1 MKISSI
7 KSHVLRYELDK
18 ELGYSQQYY
27 KHRTAHLV
35 EIETDEGITGW
46 GECFGPGNI
55 ALANKYIVEKV
66 IQPLIIGEDP
76 INKEYIWHKVY
87 NLLRDSGQKGMPIQA
102 LSGIDIALWDIL
114 AKKAKLPLYQL
125 LGGKTNNKIPV
136 YGYGMMLQKKSVEEL
151 CELFKKEANQIK
163 EKNFKAM
170 KMKVGLG
177 PKEDLKLVSAVREA
191 IGDDFKLMVD
201 ANHAYNK
208 NDALYVGRGLDEME
222 IYWFEEPVA
231 PEDYDGYKELKE
243 KLKTNIAGGEAEFT
257 KYGWNQLIKNNCID
271 IAQPEVCGLGG
282 ITEYLK
288 VSALAQSNF
297 IPIVN
302 HVWGSALSVAVNLH
316 LLTSLPDM
324 PGGLFPAK
332 SMLEFD
338 TTEKNI
344 FITDLAEEKFSILG
358 SISARRHLYFSKTN
372 SVHVFAQRILHL
384 SLNSEFC
391 WECCSTSSPR

>member
-125 LGGKTNNKIPV
+125 LGGKTNSKIPV
-136 YGYGMMLQKKSVEEL
+136 YGYGMMLQKKSVDEL

-208 NDALYVGRGLDEME
+208 NDALYVGKGLDEME

-324 PGGLFPAK
+324 PGGLFPTK

-344 FITDLAEEKFSILG
+344 FITDLAEEKFSILDQVKDKDG
-358 SISARRHLYFSKTN
+358 
-372 SVHVFAQRILHL
+372 FASPLENIGIGI
-384 SLNSEFC
+384 NPKKEFIK
-391 WECCSTSSPR
+391 EYEYNG

>member
-1 MKISSI
+1 MKITSI
-7 KSHVLRYELDK
+7 KSHVLRYELEK

-35 EIETDEGITGW
+35 EVETDEGITGW

-55 ALANKYIVEKV
+55 ALANKYVVEKV
-66 IQPLIIGEDP
+66 IQPLIKGDDP
-76 INKEYIWHKVY
+76 LNKEYIWHKVY

-114 AKKAKLPLYQL
+114 AKKANLPLYQL

-136 YGYGMMLQKKSVEEL
+136 YGYGMMLQKKPVEEL
-151 CELFKKEANQIK
+151 CELFKNEANQIK

-170 KMKVGLG
+170 KMKIGMG
-177 PKEDLKLVSAVREA
+177 PKKDLKLVSAVRDA
-191 IGDDFKLMVD
+191 IGSEFKLMVD

-208 NDALYVGRGLDEME
+208 NDALYVGRGLDEMN

-231 PEDYDGYKELKE
+231 PEDYDGYKELKK
-243 KLKTNIAGGEAEFT
+243 KLNTNIAGGEAEFT

-324 PGGLFPAK
+324 PGGLFPTK

-344 FITDLAEEKFSILG
+344 FITDLAEEKFSILDQVKNKNG
-358 SISARRHLYFSKTN
+358 FASSLENIGIGINPNKDFIKEYEYN
-372 SVHVFAQRILHL
+372 S
-384 SLNSEFC
+384 
-391 WECCSTSSPR
+391 

>member
-18 ELGYSQQYY
+18 ELGYSHQYY
-27 KHRTAHLV
+27 KHRNAHLV

-125 LGGKTNNKIPV
+125 LGGKTNSKIPV

-177 PKEDLKLVSAVREA
+177 PKEDLKLVSAVREV
-191 IGDDFKLMVD
+191 IGNNFKLMVD
-201 ANHAYNK
+201 ANYAYNK
-208 NDALYVGRGLDEME
+208 NDALYVGKGLDEME

-324 PGGLFPAK
+324 PGGLFPTK

-344 FITDLAEEKFSILG
+344 FITDLAEEKFSILDQVKNKNG
-358 SISARRHLYFSKTN
+358 
-372 SVHVFAQRILHL
+372 FA
-384 SLNSEFC
+384 
-391 WECCSTSSPR
+391 SPLENIGIGINPNKDFIKKYEYNG

>member
-1 MKISSI
+1 MKITSI

-35 EIETDEGITGW
+35 EVETDEGITGW

-66 IQPLIIGEDP
+66 IQPLIKGDDP
-76 INKEYIWHKVY
+76 LKKEYIWHKVY

-114 AKKAKLPLYQL
+114 AKKSNLPLYQL
-125 LGGKTNNKIPV
+125 LGGKTNDKIPV
-136 YGYGMMLQKKSVEEL
+136 YGYGMMLQKKTVQEL
-151 CELFKKEANQIK
+151 CELFKNEASQIK

-170 KMKVGLG
+170 KMKIGMG
-177 PKEDLKLVSAVREA
+177 PKEDLKLVSAVRDT
-191 IGDDFKLMVD
+191 IGSEFKLMVD

-208 NDALYVGRGLDEME
+208 NDALYVGKGLDEMN

-316 LLTSLPDM
+316 LLTTLPDM
-324 PGGLFPAK
+324 PGGLFPTK

-344 FITDLAEEKFSILG
+344 FITDLAEEKFSILDQVKNKNG
-358 SISARRHLYFSKTN
+358 F
-372 SVHVFAQRILHL
+372 V
-384 SLNSEFC
+384 
-391 WECCSTSSPR
+391 SPLENIGIGINPNKDFIKKYEYNG

>member
-1 MKISSI
+1 MKITSI

-35 EIETDEGITGW
+35 EVETDDGITGW

-66 IQPLIIGEDP
+66 IQPLIKGDDP
-76 INKEYIWHKVY
+76 LNKEYIWHKVY

-191 IGDDFKLMVD
+191 IGDNFKLMVD

-208 NDALYVGRGLDEME
+208 NDALYVGKGLDEMD

-324 PGGLFPAK
+324 PGGLFPTK

-344 FITDLAEEKFSILG
+344 FITDLAEEKFSILDQVKDKDG
-358 SISARRHLYFSKTN
+358 
-372 SVHVFAQRILHL
+372 FASPLENIGIGI
-384 SLNSEFC
+384 NPKKEFIK
-391 WECCSTSSPR
+391 EYEYNG

>member
-1 MKISSI
+1 MKITSI

-18 ELGYSQQYY
+18 VLGYSQQYY

-35 EIETDEGITGW
+35 EVETDEGITGW

-66 IQPLIIGEDP
+66 IQPLIKGDDP
-76 INKEYIWHKVY
+76 LKKEYIWHKVY

-114 AKKAKLPLYQL
+114 AKKSNLPLYQL
-125 LGGKTNNKIPV
+125 LGGKTNDKIPV
-136 YGYGMMLQKKSVEEL
+136 YGYGMMLQKKTVDEL
-151 CELFKKEANQIK
+151 CELFKNEASQIK

-170 KMKVGLG
+170 KMKIGMG
-177 PKEDLKLVSAVREA
+177 PKEDLKLVSAVRDT
-191 IGDDFKLMVD
+191 IGSEFKLMVD

-208 NDALYVGRGLDEME
+208 NDALYVGRGLDEMN

-231 PEDYDGYKELKE
+231 PEDYDSYKELKE

-316 LLTSLPDM
+316 LLTTLPDM
-324 PGGLFPAK
+324 PGGLFPTK

-344 FITDLAEEKFSILG
+344 FITDLAEEKFSILDQVKNKNG
-358 SISARRHLYFSKTN
+358 
-372 SVHVFAQRILHL
+372 FA
-384 SLNSEFC
+384 
-391 WECCSTSSPR
+391 SPLENIGIGINPNKDFIKKYEYNG

>member
-1 MKISSI
+1 MKINSI

-35 EIETDEGITGW
+35 EVETDEGITGW

-136 YGYGMMLQKKSVEEL
+136 YGYGMMLQKKTVEEL

-177 PKEDLKLVSAVREA
+177 PKDDLKLVSAVREA
-191 IGDDFKLMVD
+191 IGDNFKLMVD

-208 NDALYVGRGLDEME
+208 NDALYVGRGLDEMD
-222 IYWFEEPVA
+222 IYWFEEPIA
-231 PEDYDGYKELKE
+231 PEDYDSYKELKE

-288 VSALAQSNF
+288 ISALAQANF

-324 PGGLFPAK
+324 PGGLFPTK

-344 FITDLAEEKFSILG
+344 FITDLAEEKFSILDQVKDKNG
-358 SISARRHLYFSKTN
+358 
-372 SVHVFAQRILHL
+372 FA
-384 SLNSEFC
+384 
-391 WECCSTSSPR
+391 SPLENIGIGINPKKDFIKEYEYNG

>member
-1 MKISSI
+1 MKITSI

-35 EIETDEGITGW
+35 EVETDEGITGW

-66 IQPLIIGEDP
+66 IQPLIKGDDP
-76 INKEYIWHKVY
+76 LKKEYIWHKVY

-114 AKKAKLPLYQL
+114 AKKSNLPLYQL
-125 LGGKTNNKIPV
+125 LGGKTNDKIPV
-136 YGYGMMLQKKSVEEL
+136 YGYGMMLQKKTVDEL
-151 CELFKKEANQIK
+151 CELFKNEANQIK

-170 KMKVGLG
+170 KMKIGMG
-177 PKEDLKLVSAVREA
+177 PKEDLKLVSAVRDA
-191 IGDDFKLMVD
+191 IGSEFKLMVD

-208 NDALYVGRGLDEME
+208 NDALYVGRGLDEMN

-231 PEDYDGYKELKE
+231 PEDYDSYKELKE

-316 LLTSLPDM
+316 LLTTLPDM
-324 PGGLFPAK
+324 PGGLFPTK

-344 FITDLAEEKFSILG
+344 FITDLAEEKFSILDQVKNKNG
-358 SISARRHLYFSKTN
+358 
-372 SVHVFAQRILHL
+372 FA
-384 SLNSEFC
+384 
-391 WECCSTSSPR
+391 SPLENIGIGINPNKDFIKKYEYNG

>member
-1 MKISSI
+1 MKITSI

-35 EIETDEGITGW
+35 EVETDEGITGW

-66 IQPLIIGEDP
+66 IQPLIKGDDP
-76 INKEYIWHKVY
+76 LKKEYIWHKVY

-114 AKKAKLPLYQL
+114 AKKSNLPLYQL
-125 LGGKTNNKIPV
+125 LGGKTNDKIPV
-136 YGYGMMLQKKSVEEL
+136 YGYGMMLQKKTVQEL
-151 CELFKKEANQIK
+151 CELFKNEASQIK
-163 EKNFKAM
+163 EKNYKAM
-170 KMKVGLG
+170 KMKIGMG
-177 PKEDLKLVSAVREA
+177 PKEDLKLVSAVRDT
-191 IGDDFKLMVD
+191 IGSEFKLMVD

-208 NDALYVGRGLDEME
+208 NDALYVGKGLDEMN
-222 IYWFEEPVA
+222 ICWFEEPVA

-316 LLTSLPDM
+316 LLTTLPDM
-324 PGGLFPAK
+324 PGGLFPTK

-344 FITDLAEEKFSILG
+344 FITDLAEEKFSILDQVKNKNG
-358 SISARRHLYFSKTN
+358 
-372 SVHVFAQRILHL
+372 FA
-384 SLNSEFC
+384 
-391 WECCSTSSPR
+391 SPLENIGIGINPNKDFIKKYEYNG

>member
-125 LGGKTNNKIPV
+125 LGGKTNSKIPV

-163 EKNFKAM
+163 EKKFKAM

-177 PKEDLKLVSAVREA
+177 PKEDLMLVSAVREA
-191 IGDDFKLMVD
+191 IGNNFKLMVD

-208 NDALYVGRGLDEME
+208 NDALYVGKGLDEME
-222 IYWFEEPVA
+222 IFWFEEPVA

-324 PGGLFPAK
+324 PGGLFPTK

-344 FITDLAEEKFSILG
+344 FITDLAEEKFSILDQVKNNNG
-358 SISARRHLYFSKTN
+358 FA
-372 SVHVFAQRILHL
+372 SVTDNVGIGINPNEDFIK
-384 SLNSEFC
+384 EF
-391 WECCSTSSPR
+391 EVNE

>member
-1 MKISSI
+1 MKINSI

-27 KHRTAHLV
+27 KHRTAHLIEV
-35 EIETDEGITGW
+35 ETDEGITGW

-136 YGYGMMLQKKSVEEL
+136 YGYGMMLQKKSVDEL

-191 IGDDFKLMVD
+191 IGDNFKLMVD

-208 NDALYVGRGLDEME
+208 NDALYVGRGLDEMD

-231 PEDYDGYKELKE
+231 PEDYDSYRELKD

-288 VSALAQSNF
+288 ISALAQANF

-324 PGGLFPAK
+324 PGGLFPTK

-344 FITDLAEEKFSILG
+344 FITDLAEEKFSILDQVKDKDG
-358 SISARRHLYFSKTN
+358 FISPLENIGIGINPKKDFIKEYEYN
-372 SVHVFAQRILHL
+372 G
-384 SLNSEFC
+384 
-391 WECCSTSSPR
+391 

>member
-1 MKISSI
+1 MRISSI

-55 ALANKYIVEKV
+55 ALANQYIVEKV

-191 IGDDFKLMVD
+191 IGNDFKLMVD

-243 KLKTNIAGGEAEFT
+243 RLKTNIAGGEAEFT

-344 FITDLAEEKFSILG
+344 FITDLAEEKFSILDQVKNKDG
-358 SISARRHLYFSKTN
+358 
-372 SVHVFAQRILHL
+372 FATPLENIGIGI
-384 SLNSEFC
+384 NPKKDFIKEY
-391 WECCSTSSPR
+391 EYNG

>member
-1 MKISSI
+1 MKITSI

-35 EIETDEGITGW
+35 EVETDEGITGW

-66 IQPLIIGEDP
+66 IQPLIKGDDP
-76 INKEYIWHKVY
+76 LKKEYIWHKVY

-114 AKKAKLPLYQL
+114 AKKSNLPLYQL
-125 LGGKTNNKIPV
+125 LGGKTNDKIPV
-136 YGYGMMLQKKSVEEL
+136 YGYGMMLQKKTVDEL
-151 CELFKKEANQIK
+151 CELFKNEASQIK
-163 EKNFKAM
+163 ENNFKAM
-170 KMKVGLG
+170 KMKIGMG
-177 PKEDLKLVSAVREA
+177 PKKDLKLVSAVRDT
-191 IGDDFKLMVD
+191 IGSEFKLMVD

-208 NDALYVGRGLDEME
+208 NDALYVGKGLDEMN

-316 LLTSLPDM
+316 LLTTLPDM
-324 PGGLFPAK
+324 PGGLFPTK

-344 FITDLAEEKFSILG
+344 FITDLAEEKFSILDQVKNKNG
-358 SISARRHLYFSKTN
+358 
-372 SVHVFAQRILHL
+372 FA
-384 SLNSEFC
+384 
-391 WECCSTSSPR
+391 SPLENIGIGINPNKDFIKKYEYNG

>member
-191 IGDDFKLMVD
+191 IGNDFKLMVD
-201 ANHAYNK
+201 ANHAYNR
-208 NDALYVGRGLDEME
+208 NDALYFGKGLDEME

-324 PGGLFPAK
+324 PGGLFPTK

-344 FITDLAEEKFSILG
+344 FITDLAEEKFSILDQVKDKDG
-358 SISARRHLYFSKTN
+358 
-372 SVHVFAQRILHL
+372 FASPLENIGIGI
-384 SLNSEFC
+384 NPKKEFIK
-391 WECCSTSSPR
+391 EYEYNG

>member
-1 MKISSI
+1 MKITSI

-35 EIETDEGITGW
+35 EVETDEGITGW

-66 IQPLIIGEDP
+66 IQPLIKGDNP
-76 INKEYIWHKVY
+76 LKKEYIWHKVY

-114 AKKAKLPLYQL
+114 AKKSNLPLYQL
-125 LGGKTNNKIPV
+125 LGGKTNDKIPV
-136 YGYGMMLQKKSVEEL
+136 YGYGMMLQKKTVDEL
-151 CELFKKEANQIK
+151 CELFKNEANQIK

-170 KMKVGLG
+170 KMKIGMG
-177 PKEDLKLVSAVREA
+177 PKEDLKLVSAVRDT
-191 IGDDFKLMVD
+191 IGSEFKLMVD

-208 NDALYVGRGLDEME
+208 NDALYVGKGLDEMN

-257 KYGWNQLIKNNCID
+257 KYGWNQLLKNNCID

-316 LLTSLPDM
+316 LLTTLPDM
-324 PGGLFPAK
+324 PGGLFPTK

-344 FITDLAEEKFSILG
+344 FITDLAEEKFSILDQVKNKNG
-358 SISARRHLYFSKTN
+358 
-372 SVHVFAQRILHL
+372 FA
-384 SLNSEFC
+384 
-391 WECCSTSSPR
+391 SPLENIGIGINPNKDFIKKYEYNG

>member
-1 MKISSI
+1 MKITSI

-35 EIETDEGITGW
+35 EVETDEGITGW

-66 IQPLIIGEDP
+66 IQPLIKGDDP
-76 INKEYIWHKVY
+76 LKKEYIWHKVY

-163 EKNFKAM
+163 GKNFKAM

-177 PKEDLKLVSAVREA
+177 PKEDLKLISAVRDA
-191 IGDDFKLMVD
+191 IGNNFKLMVD

-208 NDALYVGRGLDEME
+208 NDALYVGKGLDEMN

-257 KYGWNQLIKNNCID
+257 KYGWNQLLKNNCID

-324 PGGLFPAK
+324 PGGLFPTK

-344 FITDLAEEKFSILG
+344 FISDLAEENFSILDQVKDKDG
-358 SISARRHLYFSKTN
+358 
-372 SVHVFAQRILHL
+372 FASPLENIGIGI
-384 SLNSEFC
+384 NPKKEFIK
-391 WECCSTSSPR
+391 EYEYNG

>member
-7 KSHVLRYELDK
+7 KSHVLSYELDK

-125 LGGKTNNKIPV
+125 LGGKTNSKIPV

-243 KLKTNIAGGEAEFT
+243 RLKTNIAGGEAEFT

-324 PGGLFPAK
+324 PGGLFPTK

-344 FITDLAEEKFSILG
+344 FITDLAEEKFSILDQVKDKNG
-358 SISARRHLYFSKTN
+358 
-372 SVHVFAQRILHL
+372 FA
-384 SLNSEFC
+384 
-391 WECCSTSSPR
+391 SPLENIGIGINPKKDFIKEYEYNG

>member
-1 MKISSI
+1 MKITTI

-35 EIETDEGITGW
+35 EVETDEGITGW

-66 IQPLIIGEDP
+66 IQPLIKGDDP
-76 INKEYIWHKVY
+76 LNKEHIWHKVY

-114 AKKAKLPLYQL
+114 AKKSNLPLYQL
-125 LGGKTNNKIPV
+125 LGGKTNDKIPV
-136 YGYGMMLQKKSVEEL
+136 YGYGMMLQKKTVDEL
-151 CELFKKEANQIK
+151 CELFKNEASQIK
-163 EKNFKAM
+163 ENNFKAM
-170 KMKVGLG
+170 KMKIGMG
-177 PKEDLKLVSAVREA
+177 PKEDLKLVSAVRDT
-191 IGDDFKLMVD
+191 IGSEFKLMVD

-208 NDALYVGRGLDEME
+208 NDALYVGKGLDEMN

-231 PEDYDGYKELKE
+231 PEDYESYKELKE

-257 KYGWNQLIKNNCID
+257 KYGWNQLIKNKCID

-316 LLTSLPDM
+316 LLTTLPDM
-324 PGGLFPAK
+324 PGGLFPTK

-344 FITDLAEEKFSILG
+344 FITDLAEEKFSILDQVKNKNG
-358 SISARRHLYFSKTN
+358 
-372 SVHVFAQRILHL
+372 FA
-384 SLNSEFC
+384 
-391 WECCSTSSPR
+391 SPLENIGIGINPNKDFIKKYEYNG

>member
-7 KSHVLRYELDK
+7 KSHILRYELDK

-125 LGGKTNNKIPV
+125 LGGKTNSKIPV

-257 KYGWNQLIKNNCID
+257 KYGWNQLIKKNCID

-324 PGGLFPAK
+324 PGGLFPTK

-344 FITDLAEEKFSILG
+344 FITDLAEEKFSILDQVKNKDG
-358 SISARRHLYFSKTN
+358 
-372 SVHVFAQRILHL
+372 FA
-384 SLNSEFC
+384 
-391 WECCSTSSPR
+391 SPLENIGIGINPKKDFIKEYEYNG

>member
-191 IGDDFKLMVD
+191 IGNDFKLMVD

-344 FITDLAEEKFSILG
+344 FITDLAEEKFSILDQVKDKDG
-358 SISARRHLYFSKTN
+358 
-372 SVHVFAQRILHL
+372 FA
-384 SLNSEFC
+384 
-391 WECCSTSSPR
+391 SPLENIGIGINPKKDFIKEYEYNG

>member
-1 MKISSI
+1 MKITSI
-7 KSHVLRYELDK
+7 KSHVLRYELDR

-55 ALANKYIVEKV
+55 ALANKFIIEKV
-66 IQPLIIGEDP
+66 IQPLIKGENP
-76 INKEYIWHKVY
+76 TNKEYIWQKVY

-114 AKKAKLPLYQL
+114 SKKANLPLYQL
-125 LGGKTNNKIPV
+125 IGGKSNKQIPV
-136 YGYGMMLQKKSVEEL
+136 YGYGMMLQNKPVNQL
-151 CELFKKEANQIK
+151 IELFQKEAKEIK

-170 KMKVGLG
+170 KMKIGIG
-177 PKEDLKLVSAVREA
+177 PKDDLKLVKAVRDTVGPEY
-191 IGDDFKLMVD
+191 KLMVD
-201 ANHAYNK
+201 ANHAYNL
-208 NDALYVGRGLDEME
+208 NDALYVGRGLDDMN

-231 PEDYDGYKELKE
+231 PEDYEGYRELKK
-243 KLKTNIAGGEAEFT
+243 KLKTNVAGGEAEFT
-257 KYGWNQLIKNNCID
+257 KYGWNQLIKNKCID

-302 HVWGSALSVAVNLH
+302 HVWGSAVSVAVNLH
-316 LLTSLPDM
+316 LLTAQPDM
-324 PGGLFPAK
+324 PGGLFPFK

-338 TTEKNI
+338 TTDKNI
-344 FITDLAEEKFSILG
+344 FITDLCNESFSVLDQVKKNDGYVKPIENVGIGINPNKDFIKKFEI
-358 SISARRHLYFSKTN
+358 N
-372 SVHVFAQRILHL
+372 
-384 SLNSEFC
+384 E
-391 WECCSTSSPR
+391 

>member
-1 MKISSI
+1 MKINSI

-35 EIETDEGITGW
+35 EVETDEGITGW

-136 YGYGMMLQKKSVEEL
+136 YGYGMMLQKKSGDEL

-177 PKEDLKLVSAVREA
+177 PKDDLKLVSAVREA
-191 IGDDFKLMVD
+191 IGDNFKLMVD

-208 NDALYVGRGLDEME
+208 NDALYVGRGLDEMD

-231 PEDYDGYKELKE
+231 PEDYDSYKELKE

-288 VSALAQSNF
+288 ISALAQANF

-324 PGGLFPAK
+324 PGGLFPTK

-344 FITDLAEEKFSILG
+344 FITDLAEEKFSILDQVKDKNG
-358 SISARRHLYFSKTN
+358 
-372 SVHVFAQRILHL
+372 FA
-384 SLNSEFC
+384 
-391 WECCSTSSPR
+391 SPPENIGIGINPKKDFIKEYEYNV

>member
-1 MKISSI
+1 MKITSI

-35 EIETDEGITGW
+35 EVETDEGITGW

-66 IQPLIIGEDP
+66 IQPLIKGDDP
-76 INKEYIWHKVY
+76 LKKENIWHKVY

-114 AKKAKLPLYQL
+114 AKKSNLPLYQL
-125 LGGKTNNKIPV
+125 LGGKTNDKIPV
-136 YGYGMMLQKKSVEEL
+136 YGYGMMLQKKTVDEL
-151 CELFKKEANQIK
+151 CELFKNEASQIK
-163 EKNFKAM
+163 ENNFKAM
-170 KMKVGLG
+170 KMKIGMG
-177 PKEDLKLVSAVREA
+177 PKEDLKLVSAVRDA
-191 IGDDFKLMVD
+191 IGSEFKLMVD

-208 NDALYVGRGLDEME
+208 NDALYVGRGLDEMN

-231 PEDYDGYKELKE
+231 PEDYDSYKELKE

-316 LLTSLPDM
+316 LLTTLPDM
-324 PGGLFPAK
+324 PGGLFPTK

-344 FITDLAEEKFSILG
+344 FITDLAEEKFSILDQVKNKNG
-358 SISARRHLYFSKTN
+358 
-372 SVHVFAQRILHL
+372 FA
-384 SLNSEFC
+384 
-391 WECCSTSSPR
+391 SPLENIGIGINPNKDFIKKYEYNG

>member
-177 PKEDLKLVSAVREA
+177 PKEDLKLVSAVREV
-191 IGDDFKLMVD
+191 IGNDFKLMVD

-344 FITDLAEEKFSILG
+344 FITDLAEEKFSILDQVKDEDG
-358 SISARRHLYFSKTN
+358 
-372 SVHVFAQRILHL
+372 FA
-384 SLNSEFC
+384 
-391 WECCSTSSPR
+391 SPLENIGIGINPKKDFIKEYEYNG

>member
-136 YGYGMMLQKKSVEEL
+136 YGYGMMLQKKPVEEL

-163 EKNFKAM
+163 EKKFKAM

-191 IGDDFKLMVD
+191 IGNNFKLMVD
-201 ANHAYNK
+201 ANHAYNR
-208 NDALYVGRGLDEME
+208 NDALYVGKGLDEME

-324 PGGLFPAK
+324 PGGLFPTK

-344 FITDLAEEKFSILG
+344 FITDLAEEKFSILDQVKDKDG
-358 SISARRHLYFSKTN
+358 
-372 SVHVFAQRILHL
+372 FA
-384 SLNSEFC
+384 
-391 WECCSTSSPR
+391 SPLENIGIGINPKKDFIKEYEYNG

>member
-1 MKISSI
+1 MKITSI

-35 EIETDEGITGW
+35 EVETDEGITGW

-66 IQPLIIGEDP
+66 IQPLIKGDDP
-76 INKEYIWHKVY
+76 LKKEYIWHKVY

-114 AKKAKLPLYQL
+114 AKKSNLPLYQL
-125 LGGKTNNKIPV
+125 IGGKTNDKIPV
-136 YGYGMMLQKKSVEEL
+136 YGYGMMLQKKTVDEL
-151 CELFKKEANQIK
+151 CELFKNEASQIK
-163 EKNFKAM
+163 DKNFKAM
-170 KMKVGLG
+170 KMKIGMG
-177 PKEDLKLVSAVREA
+177 PKEDLKLVSAVRDT
-191 IGDDFKLMVD
+191 IGSEFKLMVD

-208 NDALYVGRGLDEME
+208 NDALYVGKGLDEMN

-231 PEDYDGYKELKE
+231 PEDYDSYKELKE

-316 LLTSLPDM
+316 LLTTLPDM
-324 PGGLFPAK
+324 PGGLFPTK

-344 FITDLAEEKFSILG
+344 FITDLAEEKFSILDQVKNKNG
-358 SISARRHLYFSKTN
+358 
-372 SVHVFAQRILHL
+372 FA
-384 SLNSEFC
+384 
-391 WECCSTSSPR
+391 SPLENIGIGINPNKDFIKKYEYNG